1 MTASASGTYEGNMNE
16 GAQRHGCGR
25 FARNPWSVWEIGA
38 MVAGFVIFWPLGL
51 LALFLKWKNGEMWRG
66 ASEAKAPWSGFKKP
80 DFGNWKNYR
89 ASGFSQTG
97 NAAFDDYRRAQF
109 QRLEEERR
117 KLDEEQRAFSGFVD
131 KLRRAK
137 DQEEFD
143 RFMAERGM
151 AQEPPAGF
159 PS

>member
-1 MTASASGTYEGNMNE
+1 MTASASNTYEGHMN
-16 GAQRHGCGR
+16 GNTQHRGCGR
-25 FARNPWSVWEIGA
+25 FARNPWSIWEIGA

-66 ASEAKAPWSGFKKP
+66 SSEAKAPWRDFKKP
-80 DFGNWKNYR
+80 DFSSWKSYR
-89 ASGFSQTG
+89 ASGFSHTG

-117 KLDEEQRAFSGFVD
+117 KLDEEQRAFGDFVE

-137 DQEEFD
+137 DQDEFD

-151 AQEPPAGF
+151 AEK
-159 PS
+159 PSA

>member
-1 MTASASGTYEGNMNE
+1 MTASASGTYQDNLNDSATG
-16 GAQRHGCGR
+16 RRGCGR

-38 MVAGFVIFWPLGL
+38 LVAGFLIFWPLGF

-66 ASEAKAPWSGFKKP
+66 ASTARAPWSGFKAP
-80 DFGNWKNYR
+80 DFSSWKIYRPGN
-89 ASGFSQTG
+89 FSHSG

-117 KLDEEQRAFSGFVD
+117 KLDEEQRAFSEFVN

-137 DQEEFD
+137 DQDEFD
-143 RFMAERGM
+143 RFMAEHRG
-151 AQEPPAGF
+151 PASA
-159 PS
+159 P